1 MRRSSTGLIHR
12 IIGLRMRAIRLER
25 GLTLEE
31 LGETLGISPA
41 EITRY
46 EEGLVSI
53 HAARLKTFAVA
64 LDCSMDAFFKHK
76 IAPAADAAALIRER
90 LS

>member
-1 MRRSSTGLIHR
+1 MRRSSTGFIHKVIGVR
-12 IIGLRMRAIRLER
+12 IRAVRLER

-31 LGETLGISPA
+31 LSAKLGISPA

-53 HAARLKTFAVA
+53 HAARLQTFAVA
-64 LDCSMDAFFKHK
+64 LECPVGEFFKHD
-76 IAPAADAAALIRER
+76 IAPASDTALLIRER